1 VRNAVGTAGPISP
14 SISLG
19 ALRRTKNE
27 NLEGCWCLFVDGVS
41 LSGEVKSCTLQGGA
55 ARISV
60 GVLRRRVARG
70 ELGGVDEPIGSGF
83 PSCCTAA
90 V

>member
-41 LSGEVKSCTLQGGA
+41 LSGEVKKLY
-55 ARISV
+55 
-60 GVLRRRVARG
+60 VARG
-70 ELGGVDEPIGSGF
+70 RRENPGRCVASTGRTRGTRW
-83 PSCCTAA
+83 C
-90 V
+90 